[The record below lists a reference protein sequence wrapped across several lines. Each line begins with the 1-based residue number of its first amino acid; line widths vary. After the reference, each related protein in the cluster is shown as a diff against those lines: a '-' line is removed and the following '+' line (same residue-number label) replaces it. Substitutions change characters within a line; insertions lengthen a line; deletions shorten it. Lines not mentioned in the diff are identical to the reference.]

1 MGKDLLRTTWL
12 EGVVGLTDTEVKDE
26 IIKVL
31 DIAKELD
38 IKKIIVDSRL
48 YPFRDNYDIQ
58 RWINHSFMPRIMACG
73 VKKYAIIVETV
84 VDTKVDSLY
93 EQDVDEM
100 QVEYFTSLAEA
111 QLWIES

>member
-12 EGVVGLTDTEVKDE
+12 EGVAGLTDAEVKDE

-31 DIAKELD
+31 DIAKELE

-48 YPFRDNYDIQ
+48 YPFRENYDIQ
-58 RWINHSFMPRIMACG
+58 RWINHSFMPGIMACG
-73 VKKYAIIVETV
+73 VEKYAIIVDTV
-84 VDTKVDSLY
+84 VDTNVDSLY

-100 QVEYFTSLAEA
+100 QVEYFTSLEEA
-111 QLWIES
+111 QRWVES